1 MLDLI
6 NEERTSRGLDPL
18 RLEKRLNDSSEDHSR
33 WMDQTETFS
42 HTGVNGSSSGDRMRD
57 AGFQFTGNWYS
68 GENIAW
74 QSVRGEPGIAD
85 DVVDMHNS
93 LMNSPGHRA
102 NILSPNFEVIG
113 IGIETGNFQ
122 GYDSAI
128 VTQNFA
134 RTAAPLQID
143 TGGTQP
149 PNTPNPPNPT
159 NGNDVLVGGN
169 GNDRMDGGAGNDV
182 LRGQNGND
190 NLLGGNGRDNLQGGE
205 GRDTLFGGNNFD
217 TLHGGGDNDRL
228 NGGTGAD
235 RLNGANGNDS
245 LMGAKGN
252 DHLSGGA
259 GNDVMVGG
267 EGRDT
272 LDGGLGRD
280 VLAGGAG
287 DDVFIFSQGRD
298 TVRDFNVAS
307 RSEIINLRTTSE
319 ITSFRDLKTDGHL
332 RQVGDHAVIDDKD
345 GNTMTLLNV
354 DIDALQANDF
364 LF

>member
-1 MLDLI
+1 MSIANRYERQMLDLI

-259 GNDVMVGG
+259 
-267 EGRDT
+267 RQRC
-272 LDGGLGRD
+272 DGWWRR
-280 VLAGGAG
+280 A
-287 DDVFIFSQGRD
+287 RH
-298 TVRDFNVAS
+298 T
-307 RSEIINLRTTSE
+307 
-319 ITSFRDLKTDGHL
+319 
-332 RQVGDHAVIDDKD
+332 
-345 GNTMTLLNV
+345 
-354 DIDALQANDF
+354 
-364 LF
+364 